1 MCDYSLMNL
10 QNRLADEGEILI
22 THKFSTGSIGFVSP
36 EELRNAQPPSQCVP
50 SGLWSKARA
59 WFTSPART
67 AVTPVCIPPGARLK
81 VQSIAENVRSVL
93 DTAPGDVVV
102 FTQTT
107 ATWNQFRDALRT
119 GGKREVIL
127 QSVGEGL
134 QVQVVSLALP
144 DETQPTPEEYSYT
157 LVRGRR

>member
-22 THKFSTGSIGFVSP
+22 THKFSNGAIGFVSP
-36 EELRNAQPPSQCVP
+36 EELRNAQPPSLCVP
-50 SGLWSKARA
+50 SGFWSKAKA

-67 AVTPVCIPPGARLK
+67 AVTAVCIPPGARLK

-93 DTAPGDVVV
+93 DTAPGEVVV
-102 FTQTT
+102 FTQIT
-107 ATWNQFRDALRT
+107 AACNQFRDALRT

-134 QVQVVSLALP
+134 QVQVVSLALA
-144 DETQPTPEEYSYT
+144 DETQPRPEEYSYT

>member
-36 EELRNAQPPSQCVP
+36 EELRTAQPPSRCVP
-50 SGLWSKARA
+50 SGFWSKAKA
-59 WFTSPART
+59 WFTSPAPA
-67 AVTPVCIPPGARLK
+67 AVTAVCIPPGARLK

-93 DTAPGDVVV
+93 DTSPGEMVV
-102 FTQTT
+102 FTQIT
-107 ATWNQFRDALRT
+107 AGWNQFRDALRT
-119 GGKREVIL
+119 GGKREVSL
-127 QSVGEGL
+127 QTVGEGL
-134 QVQVVSLALP
+134 QVQVVSLALA
-144 DETQPTPEEYSYT
+144 DETQPRPEEYSYT

>member
-22 THKFSTGSIGFVSP
+22 THKFSTGSIGFVSL

-50 SGLWSKARA
+50 SGFWGKARA
-59 WFTSPART
+59 WFTRPTRATVT
-67 AVTPVCIPPGARLK
+67 AVCIPPGARLK

-93 DTAPGDVVV
+93 DTVPGDVVV

-107 ATWNQFRDALRT
+107 AAWNQFRDALRT

-134 QVQVVSLALP
+134 QVQVVSLALA
-144 DETQPTPEEYSYT
+144 DETQPRPDEYSYT